1 MYEIGIQKKKS
12 WGFRKPKFSMNK
24 KLNMPL
30 TIVAAI
36 NVLVYIATLFDPNII
51 YLFAIGGESVLGV
64 FTAYTFNFTHVGFLH
79 LLFNMLALTV
89 FAEQI
94 QRQFYHKKWVQWFL
108 YFVTPLIIGCIMLL
122 FDPATTVGYS
132 GVVLAVLTFGVVYKM
147 SGYKSIA
154 IQLIIFHI
162 ILLVLPLNV
171 SLLAHGV
178 GAVVGLMF
186 ALFLKYEKVWSSR
199 KYQRTRN
206 WREKHGVD

>member
-1 MYEIGIQKKKS
+1 
-12 WGFRKPKFSMNK
+12 
-24 KLNMPL
+24 
-30 TIVAAI
+30 
-36 NVLVYIATLFDPNII
+36 
-51 YLFAIGGESVLGV
+51 
-64 FTAYTFNFTHVGFLH
+64 
-79 LLFNMLALTV
+79 
-89 FAEQI
+89 
-94 QRQFYHKKWVQWFL
+94 
-108 YFVTPLIIGCIMLL
+108 
-122 FDPATTVGYS
+122 
-132 GVVLAVLTFGVVYKM
+132 M

-178 GAVVGLMF
+178 GSVVGLMF